1 MEDEINTFEIFRPFE
16 YLNKENNSTI
26 NSYFFNIKKFNTFI
40 VVAFLLIICFISFT
54 YFNVMKEIK
63 NENQK
68 RILKEFNKDIDFICE
83 TGDEDKCL
91 KCDTI
96 KNVCSKCN
104 LGYKLVDG
112 KCIANYS
119 FKAKYFS
126 NSANK
131 TINLLNPKYEQDII
145 EITFNNETIP
155 VSSKYIFPKIGN
167 HTLYFLMKNPLNNSL
182 SKMFSGI
189 ESLTYISFSSKYN
202 TENVTDFSEMFAYCS
217 SLISINFANLNAILS
232 MQS

>member
-1 MEDEINTFEIFRPFE
+1 
-16 YLNKENNSTI
+16 
-26 NSYFFNIKKFNTFI
+26 
-40 VVAFLLIICFISFT
+40 
-54 YFNVMKEIK
+54 MKEIK
-63 NENQK
+63 TENHK
-68 RILKEFNKDIDFICE
+68 RILKEFNKDIDYICE
-83 TGDEDKCL
+83 TDDEEKCL

-119 FKAKYFS
+119 FKAKYYS

-189 ESLTYISFSSKYN
+189 ESLTYISFSSRYN

-217 SLISINFANLNAILS
+217 SLISINLANLNTKNSLDMNNMFFGSSKLIS
-232 MQS
+232 INFY